1 MNTQQKNYAIA
12 KAYLQTCEAEE
23 AESEAKYIRDHGI
36 TNPDGTTPAKLW
48 HIEDEAV
55 FDQAC
60 EDYDGSEYDL
70 SDQTWKAKQ
79 QLKRAEDEL
88 INFALDIFRR
98 IYPIQADTLE
108 AHRNDWNTREKLLD
122 VAFRLDT
129 RTIK

>member
-1 MNTQQKNYAIA
+1 MNELQKNYMIA
-12 KAYLQTCEAEE
+12 KAYLQTCEEQE
-23 AESEAKYIRDHGI
+23 AESEARYIRDHGI
-36 TNPDGTTPAKLW
+36 TNPDGTTPAKLYM
-48 HIEDEAV
+48 IENESV

-60 EDYDGSEYDL
+60 EDFDGSEYDL
-70 SDQTWKAKQ
+70 SDRTYEAKQ

-98 IYPIQADTLE
+98 MYPVQADTLE

-122 VAFRLDT
+122 IAFKLDT

>member
-1 MNTQQKNYAIA
+1 MNTQQKNYMTA

-23 AESEAKYIRDHGI
+23 AEKEAAYIRDHGI

-48 HIEDEAV
+48 NIDDETI

-60 EDYDGSEYDL
+60 EDFDGSEYDL
-70 SDQTWKAKQ
+70 SDQTWDAKR

-88 INFALDIFRR
+88 IDFALDVFRR
-98 IYPIQADTLE
+98 MYPAQADTLE
-108 AHRNDWNTREKLLD
+108 AYRNDWNTREKLID
-122 VAFRLDT
+122 TAFRLDT

>member
-1 MNTQQKNYAIA
+1 MNAQQKNYMMA
-12 KAYLQTCEAEE
+12 KAHLQTCEAEE

-55 FDQAC
+55 FDEAC

-70 SDQTWKAKQ
+70 SDRTYEAKQ
-79 QLKRAEDEL
+79 QLKRAEDDL
-88 INFALDIFRR
+88 IDFALDIFRR
-98 IYPIQADTLE
+98 IYPVQADTLE
-108 AHRNDWNTREKLLD
+108 AHRNDYNIRKKLID
-122 VAFRLDT
+122 TAFRLDT